1 MIKKTLYF
9 GNPAYLSISQQ
20 QLVIKSDNGERK
32 IPIEDIGVLI
42 IDHYQISVT
51 HAVLHHLLENN
62 AAVITCNDKHH
73 PIGLF
78 LNLDGHT
85 QQSEKFK
92 AQIDASEPLK
102 KQLWQ
107 QTIKA
112 KIANQTAVLNTWE
125 IDSGFMNR
133 CYQKVLSG
141 DTNNQEAQASKYYWN
156 CLFNEEEPDF
166 TRERSGIYPN
176 NFLNYG
182 YAVLRATV
190 ARGLVASGLLPT
202 LGIHHSNKY
211 NAYCLADDI
220 MEPYRPYVDHLV
232 KEIINEYP
240 EEKEVIPLI
249 KKRLLEIPA
258 LNIQIDGKDSPLMV
272 GLQRTT
278 ASLAACFEWKSK
290 KILYPN
296 FSI

>member
-9 GNPAYLSISQQ
+9 GNPAYLSITQQ
-20 QLVIKSDNGERK
+20 QLVIKSDSTERK
-32 IPIEDIGVLI
+32 IPVEDIGILI
-42 IDHYQISVT
+42 IDHYQISIT
-51 HAVLHHLLENN
+51 HAVLHMLLENN

-73 PIGLF
+73 PTGLL

-85 QQSEKFK
+85 LQSEKFK
-92 AQIDASEPLK
+92 AQINASEPLK

-112 KIANQTAVLNTWE
+112 KIANQSAVLNTWE

-133 CYQKVLSG
+133 CFQKILSG
-141 DTNNQEAQASKYYWN
+141 DTSNQEAQASKYYWN
-156 CLFNEEEPDF
+156 NLFNEEEPYF

-190 ARGLVASGLLPT
+190 ARGLVSSGLLPT
-202 LGIHHSNKY
+202 LGIHHRNKY

-232 KEIINEYP
+232 KEIINEDP
-240 EEKEVIPLI
+240 QEKEITTTI
-249 KKRLLEIPA
+249 KRKLLEIPA
-258 LNIQIDGKDSPLMV
+258 LNIEIDGKDSPLMV

-278 ASLAACFEWKSK
+278 ASLAACYEGELK

-296 FSI
+296 FKV

>member
-1 MIKKTLYF
+1 MIKKTLYI
-9 GNPAYLSISQQ
+9 GNPAYLSITQQ
-20 QLVIKSDNGERK
+20 QLVIKSDSTERK
-32 IPIEDIGVLI
+32 IPVEDIGILI
-42 IDHYQISVT
+42 IDHYQISIT
-51 HAVLHHLLENN
+51 HAVLHMLLENN

-73 PIGLF
+73 PTGLL

-85 QQSEKFK
+85 LQSEKFK
-92 AQIDASEPLK
+92 AQINASEPLK

-133 CYQKVLSG
+133 CFQKILSG
-141 DTNNQEAQASKYYWN
+141 DTSNQEAQASKYYWN
-156 CLFNEEEPDF
+156 NLFNEEEPYF

-190 ARGLVASGLLPT
+190 ARGLVSSGLLPT

-232 KEIINEYP
+232 KEIINEDP
-240 EEKEVIPLI
+240 QEKEITTTI
-249 KKRLLEIPA
+249 KRKLLEIPA
-258 LNIQIDGKDSPLMV
+258 LNIEIDGKDSPLMV

-278 ASLAACFEWKSK
+278 ASLAACYEGELK

-296 FSI
+296 FKV